1 MEQQESPKQ
10 KPIESPSGIDLT
22 PQTPP
27 TVRVSKRAGF
37 VAISALAGVG
47 GLFGYGIYE
56 RHAKQM
62 QATLRADTRENAQ
75 PAESAANEIT
85 KNIPA
90 GTVTAFRNP
99 ATRSSVPDLN
109 DARQKDGSTH
119 IPNRKTSSQATS
131 ASRAVTPQ
139 AVQPVSTVQQP
150 PEPTPEQKRL
160 ATAYERELQAIAAPT
175 SIQSGSG
182 MQGNSTSPY
191 GAAMPAMSADAS
203 TDGLQRLLR
212 KISGPDNS
220 KAVPSVSAG
229 NYDRQNGQSDQERF
243 LAQTRG
249 SKTDDYLNSTR
260 TSPVSKYEIRAGW
273 DIPAVLEQALNSD
286 LPGDIRALVSE
297 NVYDT
302 ATGRYLLIPQ
312 GSRLVGTYDSHV
324 GYGQNGVQV
333 VWNRI
338 IFPDASSI
346 DLEGMVGQD
355 AAGASGLRDKVD
367 NHLKRLVGYSVL
379 SSVLTAGFELTQSRS
394 NRGILQYPSVG
405 DTAEGAV
412 GQELGQVGS
421 QLTQR
426 QLNIQPTIKIRL
438 GFKFNVRVDRD
449 ILFDGPYAQLSTTS
463 AR

>member
-75 PAESAANEIT
+75 PAESAAAEIT

-90 GTVTAFRNP
+90 GTVTASRN
-99 ATRSSVPDLN
+99 AAGQSFVPNLN
-109 DARQKDGSTH
+109 DAGQKDGSTH
-119 IPNRKTSSQATS
+119 TPDRKTKSQPIS

-139 AVQPVSTVQQP
+139 PVQAVSTVQQL
-150 PEPTPEQKRL
+150 PEATPEQKRL
-160 ATAYERELQAIAAPT
+160 ATAYEREMQAIAAPT
-175 SIQSGSG
+175 TIQSGSG

-191 GAAMPAMSADAS
+191 GAAMPTSSTDAAM
-203 TDGLQRLLR
+203 DGLQGLL
-212 KISGPDNS
+212 KKVSGSGNS
-220 KAVPSVSAG
+220 ACIPSASAG
-229 NYDRQNGQSDQERF
+229 NNYDRKNGQSDKEHF
-243 LAQTRG
+243 LAQARG
-249 SKTDDYLNSTR
+249 SKTDDYLNSAR
-260 TSPVSKYEIRAGW
+260 LPPVSKYEIKAGW

-286 LPGDIRALVSE
+286 LPGEIRALVAE

-324 GYGQNGVQV
+324 GYGQNGVQI

-346 DLEGMVGQD
+346 DLNGMVGQD
-355 AAGASGLRDKVD
+355 ASGAAGLRGKVD
-367 NHLKRLVGYSVL
+367 NHLKRLVGYSIL
-379 SSVLTAGFELTQSRS
+379 SSLLTAGFEFSQSRGNQS
-394 NRGILQYPSVG
+394 VLQYPNIG
-405 DTAEGAV
+405 DTAASAV
-412 GQELGQVGS
+412 GQELGRVGS
-421 QLTQR
+421 QLTER
-426 QLNIQPTIKIRL
+426 QMNIQPTIKIRVGL
-438 GFKFNVRVDRD
+438 KFNVRVDRD
-449 ILFDGPYAQLSTTS
+449 IILDAPYYPN
-463 AR
+463 REG